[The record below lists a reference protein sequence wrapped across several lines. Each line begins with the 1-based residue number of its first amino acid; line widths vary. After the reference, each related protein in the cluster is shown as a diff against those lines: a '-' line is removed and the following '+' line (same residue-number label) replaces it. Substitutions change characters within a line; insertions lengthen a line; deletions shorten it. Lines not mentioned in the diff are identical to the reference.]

1 MNELITNTMQHAS
14 TGRDGGLIGVSFS
27 CRDNHATLIV
37 SDNGIGIPA
46 SVDMTI
52 SPGFRMQIVSIL
64 TAQLDGTLRF
74 EGENG
79 AKFVLEFEV

>member
-37 SDNGIGIPA
+37 S
-46 SVDMTI
+46 I
-52 SPGFRMQIVSIL
+52 SPGFRMQIVNIL